1 MTAMESGRLGCERQ
15 QQDGP
20 GRGRDGAV
28 GEGLERGG
36 VDGAVDSGA
45 TQDGS
50 GRGRWRKTCSCDKTI
65 RGKDP
70 SQGQM
75 SRGGVTVRKQDR
87 RSGKHQAGCLACN
100 ARAGRVSRLPRDTC
114 RGNGT
119 PGVGV
124 PLNLSRQGRD
134 TSGSPLIL
142 PPSKHRQQCRELRKD
157 SGI

>member
-1 MTAMESGRLGCERQ
+1 MTAMESGRLECERQ

-87 RSGKHQAGCLACN
+87 RSGKTPGRLPRLQRQG
-100 ARAGRVSRLPRDTC
+100 GRVSRLPLGHLQRKRDPWGG
-114 RGNGT
+114 RAFESLT
-119 PGVGV
+119 PG
-124 PLNLSRQGRD
+124 
-134 TSGSPLIL
+134 
-142 PPSKHRQQCRELRKD
+142 
-157 SGI
+157 

>member
-28 GEGLERGG
+28 GEGLERSG

-75 SRGGVTVRKQDR
+75 SRGGVIEDRENTKQAA
-87 RSGKHQAGCLACN
+87 SPA
-100 ARAGRVSRLPRDTC
+100 
-114 RGNGT
+114 T
-119 PGVGV
+119 PGRG
-124 PLNLSRQGRD
+124 
-134 TSGSPLIL
+134 
-142 PPSKHRQQCRELRKD
+142 E
-157 SGI
+157 

>member
-87 RSGKHQAGCLACN
+87 RSGKTP
-100 ARAGRVSRLPRDTC
+100 SRLPC
-114 RGNGT
+114 LQCQGGASEQAPPGT
-119 PGVGV
+119 PAEETG
-124 PLNLSRQGRD
+124 PLGWACL
-134 TSGSPLIL
+134 
-142 PPSKHRQQCRELRKD
+142 
-157 SGI
+157 